1 VGICPSEPLQHLV
14 IIGWLPQHTLLWGT
28 LRRWSTRLPAFSYPA
43 LPFRAPQ
50 CPHVFCPHFAG
61 PGAPQCP
68 RPPAR
73 DFLPC
78 PSLPSRAPHWP
89 MSPAQAFVH
98 CPSLPVQVPPNQQS
112 PTPPARDFLP
122 CPCLPAP
129 SAACLFSLPPRCCCS
144 VRALFCFSLQQFSI
158 ARDFL

>member
-1 VGICPSEPLQHLV
+1 MGICPSEPLQHLV
-14 IIGWLPQHTLLWGT
+14 IIGWLPNTPFVGERCGGGPQGCPRFPTLPFH
-28 LRRWSTRLPAFSYPA
+28 SA
-43 LPFRAPQ
+43 LPNA
-50 CPHVFCPHFAG
+50 PHVFCPHFAG

-78 PSLPSRAPHWP
+78 PSLRSRAPHWP
-89 MSPAQAFVH
+89 MSPAHAFVH
-98 CPSLPVQVPPNQQS
+98 CPSLPAQVPPNQQS

-144 VRALFCFSLQQFSI
+144 AKALFCFSLQQFSI